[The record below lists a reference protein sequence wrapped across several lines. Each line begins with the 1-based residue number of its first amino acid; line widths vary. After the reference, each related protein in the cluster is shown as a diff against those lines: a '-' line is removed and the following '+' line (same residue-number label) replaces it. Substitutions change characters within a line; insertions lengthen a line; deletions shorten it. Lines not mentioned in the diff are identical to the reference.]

1 MKKLLL
7 IISILLS
14 TFNYKSEK
22 ALYLKKANIN
32 YQIPCNKPNVYI
44 SAIINLII
52 GLKPKKLKVSKVRTE
67 ISENEL
73 KLILKESHADIFGFH
88 PSQARLHMAWAQIA
102 FENGRGKKV
111 FNHNLGNIGGH
122 PIKPIKHYYVISG
135 HRFRSFENFNDG
147 AKSYWKHLKNR
158 CSAALNSFD
167 SGDPHMVS
175 HHLQRC
181 GYYRANINH
190 YSQNLASLYF
200 ESIKK
205 L

>member
-7 IISILLS
+7 IMSIFLL

-22 ALYLKKANIN
+22 VLQLKKANIN
-32 YQIPCNKPNVYI
+32 YQIPCNKPNIYI

-52 GLKPKKLKVSKVRTE
+52 SLKPKKLKVSKIKTE
-67 ISENEL
+67 ISEAEL
-73 KLILKESHADIFGFH
+73 KLILKESHADIFGFQ

-111 FNHNLGNIGGH
+111 FNHNLGNIGSN

-135 HRFRSFENFNDG
+135 HRFRSFENFHDG

-167 SGDPHMVS
+167 SGDPKMVS
-175 HHLQRC
+175 YLLQRC
-181 GYYRANINH
+181 GYYRADFNH
-190 YSQNLASLYF
+190 YSQNLSSLYF
-200 ESIKK
+200 ESVKK